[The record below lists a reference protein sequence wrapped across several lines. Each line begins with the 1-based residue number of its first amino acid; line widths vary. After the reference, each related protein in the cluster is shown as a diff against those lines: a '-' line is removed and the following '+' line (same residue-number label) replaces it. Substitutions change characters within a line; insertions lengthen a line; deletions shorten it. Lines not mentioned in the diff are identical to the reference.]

1 MFLRRSPSKNV
12 PYDAVLKG
20 FSLKTVLL
28 RGAPWRNVTFSD
40 NLSKDITLT
49 LTYLRKKEKQS
60 ETELTASIL
69 KKRSKTHK
77 EKSLQFLYDVTQQ
90 RGIIALDTQGTQR
103 I

>member
-1 MFLRRSPSKNV
+1 MLVNCYTAHFNVVFFWNPSL
-12 PYDAVLKG
+12 AVSEKAY
-20 FSLKTVLL
+20 FRESL
-28 RGAPWRNVTFSD
+28 F
-40 NLSKDITLT
+40 
-49 LTYLRKKEKQS
+49 KKKKS
-60 ETELTASIL
+60 GTELTASIL